1 MANSR
6 EGTSNAALDP
16 SQSQRSKRH
25 RSAIESE
32 GSDVPKPK
40 RTQQSQALH
49 AQGSPDADDPAPSS
63 QTYNLNNK
71 HRPGKV
77 YKRATDELRQGQAQK
92 EVQSKALKAK
102 SPAQPI
108 TRQTSTI
115 LSGLTRKYLK
125 EQEGYDVHDTYHP
138 HQPNKD
144 FAVAYLSPPS
154 SEIDVPAGTL
164 DDGEGVGDHGRD
176 VEHDSGGDFDEQ
188 AGPIDDVV
196 PGTDDSDRTGDEV
209 DRGIVDQDGDIT
221 LGDGSQR
228 MRVGATDDDI
238 EGSQYGSVNGTDG
251 GEDGMDIDEGLYRVG
266 HPTTFFDEDPIQDP
280 RRSVMD
286 GRDDSW
292 TREHPW
298 ELPPD
303 VRDWKG
309 DFSSTDDEEPAKKK
323 LTPAQKDAVAI
334 TSRNRV
340 ISKDK
345 DKDEGIPERIQ
356 RTKGKGKQKQKG
368 RDPRRPERDESSEI
382 PTESEDGNG
391 GDMDTSED
399 EEFTIKKAA
408 PAQKKRAKGKAAKG
422 RTDSREDEEPK
433 TKKPTPSEK
442 RAIEVNAAR
451 ERAFGEEEKREEN
464 TARETHGGSKKK
476 EKQKKQKVA
485 SALNPDWRN
494 ATKKQA
500 PEKKKPTHRR
510 QDSNIVGGFDD
521 DNVAQDGPSSR
532 LKDDPSR
539 VCRQVVGVV
548 VPYQELAPVS
558 SSRIK
563 ADRVP
568 QSTSRSDKPPPVGL
582 EDPAESSDLPEFLT
596 TRKPTSPGNG
606 QIIEKHAVSQAS
618 QKSKQKAQ
626 KPTQQAFDGEDD
638 ADAESEPDIPVP
650 PSSVTSKPK
659 RAPKTQ
665 TPSASTRKLLAAS
678 SNNHKPSTRLPS
690 TPVSGRKKSA
700 KGSRSLSSALK
711 SVKSD
716 HRTDQKQPKSQRRHH
731 SRGHGGSADEG
742 QFEDDVKGD
751 NDGRV
756 GRKKR
761 KSVVKPEGEMH
772 EWQKQVVKD
781 SRFRATIMHYF
792 GLLKDPWVNNISKTQ
807 NRLPEIVQKMV
818 KCLYKDVEFTVADE
832 CPLVED
838 ICVIL
843 SDWRSYFFK
852 VSARVVQAA
861 FLNPELG
868 IMESVKGKWVESLD
882 AVAVAKL
889 AEESITDGKHL
900 YGEPDS
906 NPKLCKRPYQS
917 HFVLETF
924 VCAHQ
929 KKIEESRLSEVF
941 DPISFPFPYGALE
954 LATYAVHIAFQQY
967 ESGELI
973 SARFSKTTNIGLWE
987 GHCANIQHELS
998 RRDQAAFLTAAK
1010 RYRPRIAHAAKS
1022 SRAFSTVPKIRS
1034 RKSQKDAESGGE
1046 IPEEGSDSDDVE

>member
-1 MANSR
+1 MASSR

-25 RSAIESE
+25 RSTIESE

-49 AQGSPDADDPAPSS
+49 AQESPDADDPAPSS
-63 QTYNLNNK
+63 QTYNLLRTNNK

-77 YKRATDELRQGQAQK
+77 YKQGTVELRQGQAQK

-125 EQEGYDVHDTYHP
+125 EQEGYNVHDTYHP
-138 HQPNKD
+138 HQSNKD
-144 FAVAYLSPPS
+144 FAFPYLSPPS
-154 SEIDVPAGTL
+154 SEIDVPADAYQIL
-164 DDGEGVGDHGRD
+164 GVGDHGSD
-176 VEHDSGGDFDEQ
+176 VERNRGGDFDEQ

-196 PGTDDSDRTGDEV
+196 LGTDDSDCTGDEV

-238 EGSQYGSVNGTDG
+238 EGSQYGSVNGADG

-266 HPTTFFDEDPIQDP
+266 PPTMFFAEDPIQDP
-280 RRSVMD
+280 RRSVIN

-323 LTPAQKDAVAI
+323 LTPARKDAVAI

-340 ISKDK
+340 ISEDK

-356 RTKGKGKQKQKG
+356 RTKGKGKQKQQG

-399 EEFTIKKAA
+399 EESVIKKAT

-433 TKKPTPSEK
+433 TKKPTASEK
-442 RAIEVNAAR
+442 RAIKVNAAR
-451 ERAFGEEEKREEN
+451 ERAFGEEKKREEN

-494 ATKKQA
+494 AIKKQA

-521 DNVAQDGPSSR
+521 DDVAQDGLSSH
-532 LKDDPSR
+532 LKDDPLR
-539 VCRQVVGVV
+539 VRRQVVGVV
-548 VPYQELAPVS
+548 VPYQELAPSLQPNKVS
-558 SSRIK
+558 SSRTK

-606 QIIEKHAVSQAS
+606 QIIEKPAVSQAS

-626 KPTQQAFDGEDD
+626 KPTRQAFDGEDD

-650 PSSVTSKPK
+650 PSSVSSKPK
-659 RAPKTQ
+659 RTPKTQ
-665 TPSASTRKLLAAS
+665 TPSSSTRRLLAAS
-678 SNNHKPSTRLPS
+678 SNDHKPSTRLPS
-690 TPVSGRKKSA
+690 MPVSGRKNSA
-700 KGSRSLSSALK
+700 KGSRSLSSASK
-711 SVKSD
+711 SVKAD
-716 HRTDQKQPKSQRRHH
+716 HRTNQKQPKSQQRRH

-742 QFEDDVKGD
+742 QFNDDVKGD

-761 KSVVKPEGEMH
+761 KAVVKPEGEMH

-781 SRFRATIMHYF
+781 SRFRAMIMHYF

-807 NRLPEIVQKMV
+807 NRLPEVVQKMV
-818 KCLYKDVEFTVADE
+818 KCLYEDVEFTVTDE

-838 ICVIL
+838 IRVIL

-889 AEESITDGKHL
+889 AEESVTHGKHL

-906 NPKLCKRPYQS
+906 NPELCKRPYQS

-941 DPISFPFPYGALE
+941 NPISFPFPYGALE
-954 LATYAVHIAFQQY
+954 LATYA
-967 ESGELI
+967 
-973 SARFSKTTNIGLWE
+973 
-987 GHCANIQHELS
+987 
-998 RRDQAAFLTAAK
+998 

-1046 IPEEGSDSDDVE
+1046 VPEGGSDSDDVE